1 MCQNKN
7 AINRLYNLKKT
18 VFILFFIVS
27 FLRVGAQESLPDFI
41 WGNASFF
48 NLAVGESFLFGN
60 NEIQLLEIENHFNK
74 IRIDADTIIIKI
86 SRRSLP
92 IVFGEVMIYVADN
105 KNVKLLSSNSEVHGL
120 LQKDALIAV
129 STFNKPLLDF
139 DKYVFPVSFSNGF
152 SWNFDTDRYLFSWL
166 WENEGQV
173 ENFYRSH
180 EGVAFDMNDFN
191 GTKSHWLAA
200 IESSRVVWI
209 NRASQVSCVLLESAS
224 QPGIYYVYDN
234 LNPRGLEIKVGQRL
248 IQGEIIGMTRND
260 DNNDFLQFAV
270 IKSDKVPSYANRYSN
285 IINFFP
291 QICQLYYRHTYI
303 FSSNFSKG
311 VVNLGI
317 QNQRNGAIG
326 NIHAFE
332 DYLGRGWLLGKWNI
346 TDKVEHVSN
355 GYTGNVRLKH
365 KLFAGTPAECVN
377 PDGFYDYEISVPNG
391 AYRVRAKLGDLKFA
405 SWQRIMFE
413 GIEVPTESLSPGEYK
428 WTSEQVVNITDGRLT
443 VRIFVDTI
451 ENRPAGISE
460 IVFQQAY

>member
-1 MCQNKN
+1 M
-7 AINRLYNLKKT
+7 LKKT

-27 FLRVGAQESLPDFI
+27 ILRAGAQKSLPDFI

-48 NLAVGESFLFGN
+48 DLAVGESFLFGN
-60 NEIQLLEIENHFNK
+60 NEIQLIEIENHFNK
-74 IRIDADTIIIKI
+74 IRIGADTVSIKTN
-86 SRRSLP
+86 RRSLP

-105 KNVKLLSSNSEVHGL
+105 KNVKLLASNSEVHGL

-129 STFNKPLLDF
+129 SAFNKPLLDF
-139 DKYVFPVSFSNGF
+139 NKYVFPVIFNNGF
-152 SWNFDTDRYLFSWL
+152 LWNFDNDNYLFSWL
-166 WENEGQV
+166 WKDEEQV

-180 EGVAFDMNDFN
+180 EGIAFDMNDVN
-191 GTKSHWLAA
+191 GKKDHWLAA

-209 NRASQVSCVLLESAS
+209 NRAPQVSCVLLESAS
-224 QPGIYYVYDN
+224 QQGIYYVYDN
-234 LNPRGLEIKVGQRL
+234 LNSRDLEIKTGQNL

-270 IKSDKVPSYANRYSN
+270 IKSDEVPSYANRYSN

-303 FSSNFSKG
+303 FPRNFSKG

-317 QNQRNGAIG
+317 QNQRNGAMG

-332 DYLGRGWLLGKWNI
+332 GYLGKGWLLDKWNI
-346 TDKVEHVSN
+346 ADKVEHVSD
-355 GYTGNVRLKH
+355 GYTSNARLKH

-377 PDGFYDYEISVPNG
+377 PDNFYDYEISVPNG
-391 AYRVRAKLGDLKFA
+391 AYRVRAKLGDLKLA

-413 GIEVPTESLSPGEYK
+413 GIEVTTESLSPGEYK
-428 WTSEQVVNITDGRLT
+428 WTNEQVVNITDGRLT
-443 VRIFVDTI
+443 VRIFVDTT
-451 ENRPAGISE
+451 ENKPAGISE